1 VIKSKNVVVVED
13 EPDIVEVVSYNL
25 KREGYT
31 VTSKNRGDEGLNH
44 IRNELPDIVILDLM
58 LPGLDGL
65 SICQQMKSDP
75 STQEIPIIIISAK
88 GEESDVVI
96 GLEMGADDYLA
107 KPFSPRELL
116 ARIKAVLRRGAA
128 RKENDSQRVVIREL
142 VIDVARHEV
151 KIGDLS
157 INLTSTEFKILYTLA
172 SSSGRAF
179 SREQLLNQVV
189 GLGVVVVDRNID
201 VHIRSVRK
209 KLGKEYSSLIET
221 IRGVGYRFVE
231 NR

>member
-1 VIKSKNVVVVED
+1 MINGKNVVVVED

-31 VTSKNRGDEGLNH
+31 VTSKNRGDEGLNL
-44 IRNELPDIVILDLM
+44 IRNQLPDIVILDLM

-75 STQEIPIIIISAK
+75 STREIPIIIISAE

-116 ARIKAVLRRGAA
+116 ARIKAVLRRGVS

-157 INLTSTEFKILYTLA
+157 INLTSTEFKILYALA
-172 SSSGRAF
+172 SSRGRAF
-179 SREQLLNQVV
+179 SREQLLNQVI

-209 KLGKEYSSLIET
+209 KLGKEYSSMIET

-231 NR
+231 N